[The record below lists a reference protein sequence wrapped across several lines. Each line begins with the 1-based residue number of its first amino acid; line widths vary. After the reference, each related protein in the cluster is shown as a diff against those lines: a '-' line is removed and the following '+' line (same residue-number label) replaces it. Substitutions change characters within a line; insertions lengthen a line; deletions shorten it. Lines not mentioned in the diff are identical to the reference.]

1 MLRQKVEGVAQDLKM
16 KQARRHLMLR
26 LVAMLR
32 LVLPRAESQLSRPQ
46 AQVQAQV
53 QVLLQARASQQAQQE
68 SQQAQQHSQKIQ
80 LSEVGSALQ
89 QAR

>member
-1 MLRQKVEGVAQDLKM
+1 M

-46 AQVQAQV
+46 AQVLQQAQV
-53 QVLLQARASQQAQQE
+53 LPQAQV